1 MTMTREQIIQQLI
14 EKEIWWLGTDLKNS
28 NYNNLET
35 NPYVPRFKID
45 RTDDGYFY
53 TSDSLVSYCDLKTGE
68 IFRIRRYWENKDWNC
83 YNQLYQKGLELGF
96 RIDIPLY
103 KDTVEVNGEQWEYA
117 EFRSP
122 GNDYGKNYNDDV
134 FLWPEL
140 TNGVVPNSVIDQAFR
155 ETVKNYYIEFVDQV
169 AVIIKESKNIAI
181 DNMCGLPLGLSYI
194 FNRYRDDQGYFWSD
208 FDHFTWTR
216 TGSDVLNDSMLY
228 LKGTLT
234 FGVVCGVITEEQG
247 VEVTNYAREEWAQI

>member
-1 MTMTREQIIQQLI
+1 MTRNETIQILK
-14 EKEIWWLGTDLKNS
+14 EKAVWWANTDSRNTAYNS
-28 NYNNLET
+28 LDS
-35 NPYVPRFKID
+35 NPVIPRFTTE
-45 RTDDGYFY
+45 RDDNGYFY
-53 TSDSLVSYCDLKTGE
+53 TSDALVSYCDLRTGE
-68 IFRIRRYWENKDWNC
+68 IFRIRRYWENKDWSC

-96 RIDIPLY
+96 RIDIPLH
-103 KDTVEVNGEQWEYA
+103 KDIVEVNGEQWEYA

-140 TNGVVPNSVIDQAFR
+140 TNGMIPNAEIGNEFR

-169 AVIIKESKNIAI
+169 AVIIKEAKNIAI
-181 DNMCGLPLGLSYI
+181 ENMCGLPLGLSYI

-208 FDHFTWTR
+208 FDQFTWTR
-216 TGSDVLNDSMLY
+216 TGTDVLYDSMLY

-247 VEVTNYAREEWAQI
+247 VEVTNYAREQWAQI

>member
-53 TSDSLVSYCDLKTGE
+53 TSDALVSYCDLRTGE
-68 IFRIRRYWENKDWNC
+68 IFRIRRYWENKDWTC
-83 YNQLYQKGLELGF
+83 YNQLYQKGLDLGF

-103 KDTVEVNGEQWEYA
+103 KDTVEVNGDQWEYA

-134 FLWPEL
+134 FHWPEL
-140 TNGVVPNSVIDQAFR
+140 TNGMIPNTGIDNEFR

-169 AVIIKESKNIAI
+169 AVIIKEAKNIAI
-181 DNMCGLPLGLSYI
+181 ENMCGLPLGLSYI

-208 FDHFTWTR
+208 FDQFTWTR
-216 TGSDVLNDSMLY
+216 TGTDVLKDSMLY

-247 VEVTNYAREEWAQI
+247 VEVTNYAREQWAQI